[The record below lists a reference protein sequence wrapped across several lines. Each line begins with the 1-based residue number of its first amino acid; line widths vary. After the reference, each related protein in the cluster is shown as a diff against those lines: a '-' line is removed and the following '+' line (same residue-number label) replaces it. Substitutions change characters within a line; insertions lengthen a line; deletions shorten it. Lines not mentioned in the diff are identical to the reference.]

1 MSGADSL
8 LFKEENV
15 PGKGVGCVA
24 MKNIK
29 KGTLVLRETPQ
40 LYFPEQKEGSSLDA
54 YRENAEAVIEG
65 FTRMSRDDQRK
76 YLELCNN
83 FEGDRGNWSPGMNI
97 DFDAVM
103 KATNNITFPTLCK
116 GKALKVWSIYK
127 TNGFPNGVFLKM
139 SRFNHSCRPNA
150 EWLWNEETKTQDVRV
165 LRKVKEGEEITL
177 AYTWKWAREERRA
190 ELENYF
196 NFNCRCEA
204 CDITEEEILEEKEIT

>member
-1 MSGADSL
+1 MPDARLKPQSSHRVTTICNHKLESEVPSLVSPEHCFEEKMSGADSL

-83 FEGDRGNWSPGMNI
+83 FEGDRGNLSPGMNI

-103 KATNNITFPTLCK
+103 EATNDMTFPTLCK

-150 EWLWNEETKTQDVRV
+150 E
-165 LRKVKEGEEITL
+165 
-177 AYTWKWAREERRA
+177 
-190 ELENYF
+190 
-196 NFNCRCEA
+196 
-204 CDITEEEILEEKEIT
+204 